1 QVVSFPEFFSWVSTQ
16 TMLIKF
22 NQHKNRLNH
31 QKLENCEP
39 ERKAADFRLSTR
51 PFLSLV
57 EKKWLAFQLLL
68 AVKQCHE
75 KDICH
80 GKV

>member
-1 QVVSFPEFFSWVSTQ
+1 VRQYFYSN
-16 TMLIKF
+16 L
-22 NQHKNRLNH
+22 H
-31 QKLENCEP
+31 
-39 ERKAADFRLSTR
+39 DRLSTR

-80 GKV
+80 GKL